1 MCFNQLRLFDF
12 QMSVNIIIHAKR
24 ACDQLS
30 IGKQTKWYSA
40 IHFSG
45 AALSGISHY
54 TITVSRLC
62 WLARLVFSIFSLVI
76 NCRAFQPATGLA
88 HSIIFQHP
96 IDGRIP
102 PSRATMDKWQ
112 WQRQRWEKR
121 FSAMK
126 LTVDFDMKCA
136 VCDWC
141 VVDIF
146 SGCRWTFIAIDPQR
160 CAMHFCMMGMGL
172 CPTESFKLIFKRRR
186 KK

>member
-12 QMSVNIIIHAKR
+12 QMSVNIIIHAKQ

-45 AALSGISHY
+45 AALNGISHY

-112 WQRQRWEKR
+112 WQRHDERNASQRWNWPWILIW
-121 FSAMK
+121 SVLYVIDAS
-126 LTVDFDMKCA
+126 L
-136 VCDWC
+136 
-141 VVDIF
+141 IF

-172 CPTESFKLIFKRRR
+172 SPTESLKLIFKRRR